1 MEACN
6 KLAGDHARDERFP
19 KHRLDPIEFKC
30 PGASRK
36 DVKLEITCTKASY
49 NSAISA
55 CEVAKEWQQA
65 FATLVSMKIQALTP
79 DEISFNSAIS
89 AAEKAGQWEHAIQL
103 LLRMSAEATAPSTI
117 SYNAAISACAK
128 PGEWE
133 AALALAAVMDETGV
147 TCDEITFNCLSNAC
161 EKAGCWQLALD
172 LLQKQSP
179 TKVGS
184 LVKQI
189 CSSVALGPLGLET
202 LTPAEASQVVWRL
215 AKLSRLGAS
224 VHSLAEAA
232 SQVVVS
238 VGIEAF
244 ELQELGA
251 VMWSLARLGVSGAL
265 MPRLSRAAFQKMD
278 AGGAR
283 GLNIRTMANL
293 AWALSM
299 PDTDVAGT
307 LGQIQNELAR
317 RSVRLAQ
324 SVSRAS
330 WTEFVTAALAIL
342 YAAHFAGQLLP
353 NAAQT
358 VRSALVSQGR
368 RFDKARIEA
377 LAGHLSLGEGEPW
390 AQELPGALLVRKPAH
405 WQVDE
410 RDATYD
416 VEQFSDN
423 RGLLS
428 FFVRSLRPGRQ
439 YPIVR
444 DTTHQRGFL
453 HRLDV
458 PSSGLILV
466 ATSFEGFYDLKFQ
479 LATGLLTRAYVIL
492 CHGLLSPS
500 RAGVRSP
507 INWLSVGPD
516 SNRAS
521 SVQDS
526 GRPSQTYMRL
536 LARAFQGKRALSLV
550 HVKIMTGR
558 RHQIR
563 VHTSFVGH
571 PTLAD
576 GKYSS
581 THTYMEDLVWCL
593 GTSQYLQARVGGA
606 LFWDLPRCPRNFLH
620 RHELVFEVSG
630 RVSEAFEDSTFLK
643 AGDQGQEVRK

>member
-1 MEACN
+1 M
-6 KLAGDHARDERFP
+6 
-19 KHRLDPIEFKC
+19 
-30 PGASRK
+30 
-36 DVKLEITCTKASY
+36 
-49 NSAISA
+49 
-55 CEVAKEWQQA
+55 
-65 FATLVSMKIQALTP
+65 SMKIQALTP

-103 LLRMSAEATAPSTI
+103 LLKMSAEATAPSTI

-184 LVKQI
+184 LVQQI
-189 CSSVALGPLGLET
+189 CSSGAFSLDSA

-224 VHSLAEAA
+224 VASLAEPA

-293 AWALSM
+293 AWALSL

-358 VRSALVSQGR
+358 VRSALVRQGSR
-368 RFDKARIEA
+368 LDKGLQA
-377 LAGHLSLGEGEPW
+377 LGGGLGPGLGEEAGEPW

-410 RDATYD
+410 RDAIYD

-439 YPIVR
+439 YPILR

-466 ATSFEGFYDLKFQ
+466 ATSYERFYDLKFQ

-492 CHGLLSPS
+492 CHGLLNPS
-500 RAGVRSP
+500 RAGVCSP
-507 INWLSVGPD
+507 INWLSFGPD

-521 SVQDS
+521 LVQDS

-536 LARAFQGKRALSLV
+536 LARAFRGQRALSLV

-563 VHTSFVGH
+563 VHTCFVGH

-581 THTYMEDLVWCL
+581 TITYMEDLVWCL
-593 GTSQYLQARVGGA
+593 SANHGTTQ
-606 LFWDLPRCPRNFLH
+606 
-620 RHELVFEVSG
+620 
-630 RVSEAFEDSTFLK
+630 
-643 AGDQGQEVRK
+643 